1 MTILIDGFAEWKGSG
16 DCLVLDY
23 WYIQSEKLNKFTTLC
38 PHGLSSVHY
47 SDPVPSQHIAAAIAW
62 LEKEVIPS
70 SEETV
75 GLSGKRG
82 LNYSPSY
89 RAYLTSY
96 PIGEVDPWPDDP
108 GKVAIAALKSAPF
121 VDLIRRSFAVPKFLE
136 NSQQVER
143 IKQMASDFINSQ
155 EVQDYLKKKAE
166 GMADF
171 WVGKIGWLGSSGN
184 MAADGFH
191 ALIRAGGEPAP
202 ESEAL
207 RFREVLVSH
216 SLKSFDQGIVP
227 YYDTDYGP
235 GFEFREVLEENG
247 LMNLASH
254 LPWKTTQPFDFN
266 DAPAPVW
273 NLWSDRPH

>member
-1 MTILIDGFAEWKGSG
+1 MTIIIDGFAEWKGSG

-23 WYIQSEKLNKFTTLC
+23 WYIQDEKLNKFTALC
-38 PHGLSSVHY
+38 PHGLASVNY
-47 SDPVPSQHIAAAIAW
+47 SELVPSHHTVQHISAAIAW
-62 LEKEVIPS
+62 LEKEAIPL
-70 SEETV
+70 SEEAV
-75 GLSGKRG
+75 SLSGKRG
-82 LNYSPSY
+82 LDYSPSY
-89 RAYLTSY
+89 RAYLVGY

-108 GKVAIAALKSAPF
+108 GKVAIAALKSTPF
-121 VDLIRRSFAVPKFLE
+121 IDLIRRSFPVPNFLE
-136 NSQQVER
+136 DSQRVER
-143 IKQMASDFINSQ
+143 IKQIASDFINSQ

-171 WVGKIGWLGSSGN
+171 WVGKIGGLGSSGN

-216 SLKSFDQGIVP
+216 SLKSFDQGRVP

-235 GFEFREVLEENG
+235 SFEFRKVLEENG

-266 DAPAPVW
+266 DAPEPVW
-273 NLWSDRPH
+273 NL